1 MLVQNLLN
9 LNDAKLVKIYTGE
22 GGTRVY
28 AWFGTKGYEIYDEN
42 LNNIDFISMAGLE
55 NPSEAKVR
63 KSIENKEDEIF
74 NEENFTDDIFYS
86 YEFDTGEDL
95 ERKVK

>member
-9 LNDAKLVKIYTGE
+9 LNNAKLVKVYTSE

-28 AWFGTKGYEIYDEN
+28 AWFGDKGYVIHDEN
-42 LNNIDFISMAGLE
+42 LNDMDFIPMSGLK
-55 NPSEAKVR
+55 NPSEAEVR
-63 KSIENKEDEIF
+63 KDIENKEDEIF

-86 YEFDTGEDL
+86 HDFDTGEDL
-95 ERKVK
+95 ETQ